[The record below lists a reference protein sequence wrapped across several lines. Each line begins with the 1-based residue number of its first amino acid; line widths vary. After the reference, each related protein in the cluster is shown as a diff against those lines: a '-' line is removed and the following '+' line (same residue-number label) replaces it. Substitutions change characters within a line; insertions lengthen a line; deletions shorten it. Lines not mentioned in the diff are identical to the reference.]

1 MYQATTPCPKCGGQN
16 LRGTWVCAH
25 CGGTLLIYCP
35 HCRAANVA
43 GSKFCQSCGQS
54 LSGSPQQASGQAQPP
69 FQQPQPYAQNPPP
82 GYQQPPYGPY
92 DYQQPYQQYPGG
104 YPPGDYQPAPQAGGD
119 IVGQAQVYID
129 AFIGKLKQIISTT
142 NPILLSSLVVVVVGM
157 LIFLLLAFQLGWIK
171 TASTTKTAVTKD
183 TTPPVITMVQVKPGD
198 NKGAIIYWVTD
209 KPSSSQVQ
217 YGIWPN
223 YTAYTPIQ
231 NDPTT
236 GTNTGLLV
244 HEVGL
249 STLLPNSTYQYRCI
263 SMDKS
268 GNKAMSPDMQFQTTQ

>member
-1 MYQATTPCPKCGGQN
+1 
-16 LRGTWVCAH
+16 
-25 CGGTLLIYCP
+25 
-35 HCRAANVA
+35 
-43 GSKFCQSCGQS
+43 
-54 LSGSPQQASGQAQPP
+54 
-69 FQQPQPYAQNPPP
+69 
-82 GYQQPPYGPY
+82 
-92 DYQQPYQQYPGG
+92 
-104 YPPGDYQPAPQAGGD
+104 
-119 IVGQAQVYID
+119 
-129 AFIGKLKQIISTT
+129 
-142 NPILLSSLVVVVVGM
+142 
-157 LIFLLLAFQLGWIK
+157 
-171 TASTTKTAVTKD
+171 
-183 TTPPVITMVQVKPGD
+183 MVQVKPGD